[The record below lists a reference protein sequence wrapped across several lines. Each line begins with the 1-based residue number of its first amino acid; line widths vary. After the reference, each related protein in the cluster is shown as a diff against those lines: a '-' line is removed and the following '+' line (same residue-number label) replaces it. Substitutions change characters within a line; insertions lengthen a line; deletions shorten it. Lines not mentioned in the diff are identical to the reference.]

1 MTPTEELRQSALQAA
16 LAVAQ
21 VNASVSCEGTG
32 SKKVLADAR
41 AIEAFLA
48 GGESR

>member
-1 MTPTEELRQSALQAA
+1 MSTSEELRQSALQAA

-21 VNASVSCEGTG
+21 VNASMELRPTDA
-32 SKKVLADAR
+32 KRVLADAR

-48 GGESR
+48 GGESK